1 MRRLFRKKVV
11 EVIEL
16 ERAAVKDRRI
26 LDSRFEE
33 GTAIPVAIGAILMHR
48 GKLSEIHGI
57 TSTGIYRPVDVIVVV
72 QQVMKLIGKGDKAVE
87 MYIKS

>member
-16 ERAAVKDRRI
+16 ERVAVKDRRM

-33 GTAIPVAIGAILMHR
+33 GTAIPVAIGAILMH
-48 GKLSEIHGI
+48 
-57 TSTGIYRPVDVIVVV
+57 
-72 QQVMKLIGKGDKAVE
+72 
-87 MYIKS
+87 